1 LWEGHGVRL
10 ELEERDMSGFPG
22 PRDPDVRW
30 SPATTVA
37 LVVSTSAGLWALIA
51 LLTLRLAHGL

>member
-1 LWEGHGVRL
+1 MRL

-37 LVVSTSAGLWALIA
+37 LVVATSAGLWALIA